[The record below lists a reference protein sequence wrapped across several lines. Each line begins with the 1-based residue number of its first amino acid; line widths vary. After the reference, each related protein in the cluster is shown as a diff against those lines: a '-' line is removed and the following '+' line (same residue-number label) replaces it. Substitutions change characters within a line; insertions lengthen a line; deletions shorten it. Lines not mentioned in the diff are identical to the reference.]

1 MPIMCCGQA
10 MKRIEP
16 GTTEA
21 STEKH
26 ILIPGRGNKVMV
38 TVGSCGP
45 SDGAGTLYPVD
56 FPADQERKPAQS
68 LKPGR

>member
-26 ILIPGRGNKVMV
+26 ILYTG
-38 TVGSCGP
+38 
-45 SDGAGTLYPVD
+45 
-56 FPADQERKPAQS
+56 
-68 LKPGR
+68 